1 MKAYF
6 VCTASGPLVVLTSCD
21 SVDNTEFL
29 KMFRSKGYA
38 KFIAHEIPV
47 ELAKAKYGMH
57 FNVVCNDPHESD
69 ALRVLDYEG
78 KRACRNF
85 SFEELG
91 PPIYYEASHDGAGH
105 LRFYQRDSQFR
116 HCPGER
122 SLMKSG
128 DTQPVAKSEGSLT
141 PA

>member
-6 VCTASGPLVVLTSCD
+6 VCTASGPLVILTSCD
-21 SVDNTEFL
+21 SVGNTEFL
-29 KMFRSKGYA
+29 KVVRSKGYP

-69 ALRVLDYEG
+69 TLRVLDYEG
-78 KRACRNF
+78 KRVWKNF

-91 PPIYYEASHDGAGH
+91 PPIYYEASHDGAGY
-105 LRFYQRDSQFR
+105 LNKKEVND
-116 HCPGER
+116 E
-122 SLMKSG
+122 SLLCVHS
-128 DTQPVAKSEGSLT
+128 
-141 PA
+141 